1 MNHSFISEKFQK
13 WIKVLSFDDRLIEKP
28 ILKKFMRIG
37 IVMVSLLI
45 STSLQLLVASP
56 LKSQPIDKTEIK
68 MGLKDETLVQAFQKI
83 EAQSNFYFMYRE
95 NEVTNVKNL
104 NLPVAERSVED
115 ILKIILSG
123 THLYYKQLNNQ
134 ILIMADKSF
143 INDAAL
149 KDLTTISLKDKLLT
163 YTPTANVVRGKVT
176 NSKGEPLVG
185 VSVIIKGN
193 NNGTSTD
200 GAGNFS
206 IDVPG
211 DGTLVFSF
219 VGYATMEVAV
229 NNKKVINVTLQE
241 TNTAL
246 NEVVVTALGIERK
259 KASLGYATQEVKGST
274 LNEARDNNFVN
285 SLSGRVAGVNII
297 SANGVGSSSR
307 ITIRGESSLN
317 YFKNQPLVIVDGV
330 PVSNDPVSNTGGDT
344 NPDYGSSIG
353 ELNPA
358 DIESVNVLKGAAAS
372 ALYGSRAANGALV
385 ITTKSGKGV
394 KGMGV
399 SITSGY
405 TWENPLRL
413 PKFQN
418 SYGGGADGKYEG
430 SNFGYSN
437 NGLYPNGVNEDWDES
452 WGPALDGRLIP
463 QFDSPTSN
471 GFRGG
476 DVNLPDRGDIIPT
489 PFIPHPNNMK
499 DFFVTG
505 HTRFNSVALSGSN
518 DVANYRF
525 SYTNNEELGIVPN
538 NNLTRNTYNLNAGF
552 KLSNRLTAQAVGN
565 YTKTNSSS
573 RPDLGYGHGT
583 VMYEYVWFDR
593 NVDINSLRN
602 YWQPG
607 LEGLQQF
614 SQDYGNGHDNP
625 FFYAYESTSG
635 QNKDQLY
642 GNIKLTYKISDNLT
656 LMGRAGTDYFN
667 DFRPRREAMSS
678 SNSPQGYYQETTL
691 KYQENNYDFLLNY
704 KKSVND
710 FHFDASAG
718 GNIME
723 RFRGSS
729 QQTAGQLVIP
739 GIYSINN
746 SNVAV
751 QSNAYAEHRRTN
763 SLYAYLQTDYQ
774 GKIYVNV
781 TGRNDW
787 SSTLPASNNS
797 YFYPSVNTSI
807 LFNQIFS
814 ISPKID
820 LLKLR
825 LAYAQ
830 AGNDADPYSILT
842 PYNYQQLWNGI
853 PSLSES
859 SQLNNLNLKP
869 EKSSTSEIGA
879 EVSLFKGRL
888 GLDVTA
894 YSTSSKNQILPLP
907 TPVSSGYRGRV
918 INAGEISNKGI
929 EVQLTAVPIRLKSGF
944 EWNMMINFARN
955 VSKVVSLAPGV
966 DRIVQEAPGEDASI
980 EARVGERMGALYGP
994 GFQRVPSGALKGMPI
1009 IGSNGRAQITPTSI
1023 YLGNINPD
1031 WTAGITNRFSFK
1043 GVYAECLFDINQ
1055 GGVMVSR
1062 FINKAMGA
1070 GQLIE
1075 TAGARLKHA
1084 PDDVYNSDYY
1094 RDGGVLQS
1102 DGSYQRNLE
1111 VFDGSY
1117 SKGIYGT
1124 GPRDFYK
1131 RYYDHNSEQQLVDRS
1146 FVKLREAKIGY
1157 NVPKKL
1163 YSKLKIQ
1170 NISVSI
1176 IGRNLALWTKNQH
1189 IDPETGASTGQGLVG
1204 GFENLSLPT
1213 TRSFGANLNVNF

>member
-1 MNHSFISEKFQK
+1 MKRSVIHLLSQRGGIAGMP
-13 WIKVLSFDDRLIEKP
+13 VLSELIQFKRKVQGKPGRFRWLCLLLLLGQLSFAQQQGPNAQTTDITGTVLTEKGELLQGATVVAENTMSHQTLYSVTDDNGVFLFHKLVVGNKYDFSFSFLGYDPGE
-28 ILKKFMRIG
+28 LKGFVVK
-37 IVMVSLLI
+37 
-45 STSLQLLVASP
+45 
-56 LKSQPIDKTEIK
+56 
-68 MGLKDETLVQAFQKI
+68 
-83 EAQSNFYFMYRE
+83 QSNQ
-95 NEVTNVKNL
+95 KNSIMI
-104 NLPVAERSVED
+104 R
-115 ILKIILSG
+115 LKE
-123 THLYYKQLNNQ
+123 KN
-134 ILIMADKSF
+134 
-143 INDAAL
+143 
-149 KDLTTISLKDKLLT
+149 
-163 YTPTANVVRGKVT
+163 
-176 NSKGEPLVG
+176 
-185 VSVIIKGN
+185 
-193 NNGTSTD
+193 
-200 GAGNFS
+200 
-206 IDVPG
+206 
-211 DGTLVFSF
+211 
-219 VGYATMEVAV
+219 AV
-229 NNKKVINVTLQE
+229 LGQ
-241 TNTAL
+241 
-246 NEVVVTALGIERK
+246 VVVTALGIVQK
-259 KASLGYATQEVKGST
+259 KASLGYATQEVKGAV

-297 SANGVGSSSR
+297 SGAGVGSSAR

-317 YFKNQPLVIVDGV
+317 YFKNQPLVVIDGV
-330 PVSNDPVSNTGGDT
+330 PVSNDPVQNAG
-344 NPDYGSSIG
+344 PADYGNSIG

-372 ALYGSRAANGALV
+372 SLYGSRAANGALV
-385 ITTKSGKGV
+385 ITTKSGKGK

-399 SITSGY
+399 SVTSGY

-418 SYGGGADGKYEG
+418 SFGGGTDGQYQG

-437 NGLYPNGVNEDWDES
+437 NGLYPDGINEGWDES
-452 WGPALDGRLIP
+452 WGPALDGTKIA
-463 QFDSPTSN
+463 QFDSPTKN
-471 GFRGG
+471 GFRGA
-476 DVNLPDRGDIIPT
+476 DVNLPNRGDIIPT
-489 PFIPHPNNMK
+489 PFVAHPDNMK

-538 NNLTRNTYNLNAGF
+538 NNLTRNSFNLKAGY
-552 KLSNRLTAQAVGN
+552 KLTDRLTADAVVN

-573 RPDLGYGHGT
+573 RPDLGYDHGT
-583 VMYEYVWFDR
+583 IMYEYVWMNR
-593 NVDINSLRN
+593 NVDLNSLRN

-625 FFYAYESTSG
+625 FFYAFQSPSG

-642 GNIKLTYKISDNLT
+642 GNIKLTYKILDNLT
-656 LMGRAGTDYFN
+656 IMGRAGTDYYN
-667 DFRPRREAMSS
+667 DFRPRTIAVSS
-678 SNSPQGYYQETTL
+678 SNAPQGFYQETTL

-704 KKSVND
+704 HRDISD
-710 FHFDASAG
+710 FHLDVSAG
-718 GNIME
+718 GNTME
-723 RFRGSS
+723 RYRGSR
-729 QQTAGQLVIP
+729 QATAGQLVIP
-739 GIYSINN
+739 GIYSLNN

-751 QSNAYAEHRRTN
+751 QTSSYDENRRTN
-763 SLYAYLQTDYQ
+763 SLYAFLQADYQ
-774 GKIYVNV
+774 SKIYLNI

-787 SSTLPASNNS
+787 SSTLPSSNNS

-807 LFNQIFS
+807 LFNRIFS
-814 ISPKID
+814 MSPKID

-825 LAYAQ
+825 MAYAQ

-859 SQLNNLNLKP
+859 SQLNNLDLKP
-869 EKSSTSEIGA
+869 EKSSTAEVGA
-879 EVSLFKGRL
+879 EVSLFHGRI

-929 EVQLTAVPIRLKSGF
+929 EVELTAVPLRFKNGF
-944 EWNMMINFARN
+944 EWNVMINFARN
-955 VSKVVSLAPGV
+955 ISKVVALAPGV
-966 DRIVQEAPGEDASI
+966 DKIVQEAPGEDATI

-994 GFQRVPSGALKGMPI
+994 GFQRVPDGPLKGMPI
-1009 IGSNGRAQITPTSI
+1009 IGTNGHALVTPTSI

-1031 WTAGITNRFSFK
+1031 WTAGITNRFSYK
-1043 GVYAECLFDINQ
+1043 GVYLEFLFDINH

-1062 FINKAMGA
+1062 FINKAIGA

-1084 PDDVYNSDYY
+1084 PGDVYNTDYY
-1094 RDGGVLQS
+1094 RDGGVLQT
-1102 DGSYQRNLE
+1102 DGTYVRNLQI
-1111 VFDGSY
+1111 FDDSY

-1131 RYYDHNSEQQLVDRS
+1131 SYYDHNSEQQLVDRS

-1157 NVPKKL
+1157 NFPKKL
-1163 YSKLKIQ
+1163 YSRLPIQ
-1170 NISVSI
+1170 NISFSVV
-1176 IGRNLALWTKNQH
+1176 GRNLALFTKNQH
-1189 IDPETGASTGQGLVG
+1189 FDPETGASTGQGLVG

-1213 TRSFGANLNVNF
+1213 TRSFGVNLNVNF

>member
-1 MNHSFISEKFQK
+1 
-13 WIKVLSFDDRLIEKP
+13 
-28 ILKKFMRIG
+28 MRIG
-37 IVMVSLLI
+37 IVTITILI
-45 STSLQLLVASP
+45 ITSLQLLLASP
-56 LKSQPIDKTEIK
+56 LRGQPIGKVEIRI
-68 MGLKDETLVQAFQKI
+68 GLNNETLVQAFQKI
-83 EAQSNFYFMYRE
+83 EERSPFHFMYRDE
-95 NEVTNVKNL
+95 EVKNIRNL
-104 NLPVAERSVED
+104 NLPSDTKSVEE
-115 ILKIILSG
+115 ILKIILSR
-123 THLYYKQLNNQ
+123 TSLTYRQVNNQ
-134 ILIMADKSF
+134 ILILPSKKLVSNSDFKSF
-143 INDAAL
+143 TPIPITGI
-149 KDLTTISLKDKLLT
+149 KVT
-163 YTPTANVVRGKVT
+163 YTPEAKVIHGKVT
-176 NSKGEPLVG
+176 DTKGEPLVG
-185 VSVIIKGN
+185 VSITLKGSEI
-193 NNGTSTD
+193 GTSSDKLGNYKITVPD
-200 GAGNFS
+200 GG
-206 IDVPG
+206 V
-211 DGTLVFSF
+211 LVFTY
-219 VGYATMEVAV
+219 VGYTKKEVQV
-229 NNKKVINVTLQE
+229 IGSSEINVVME
-241 TNTAL
+241 ESASSL
-246 NEVVVTALGIERK
+246 NEVVVTALGIVQK
-259 KASLGYATQEVKGST
+259 KVALGYATQQVKGAT

-297 SANGVGSSSR
+297 SGNGVGSSAR

-330 PVSNDPVSNTGGDT
+330 PVSNDAVSNGGG
-344 NPDYGSSIG
+344 NSPDFGSSID

-399 SITSGY
+399 SFTSGY

-418 SYGGGADGKYEG
+418 SFGGGTDGQYKG

-437 NGLYPNGVNEDWDES
+437 NGLYPNGINEDWDES
-452 WGPALDGRLIP
+452 WGPALNGQLIT

-471 GFRGG
+471 GFRGA
-476 DVNLPDRGDIIPT
+476 DVNLPNRGDIIPT

-518 DVANYRF
+518 NVANYRF

-552 KLSNRLTAQAVGN
+552 KLSDRLTAQTVAN
-565 YTKTNSSS
+565 YTNTNSIS

-583 VMYEYVWFDR
+583 IMYEYVWFDR
-593 NVDINSLRN
+593 NVDLNSLRN

-625 FFYAYESTSG
+625 FFYAYENTSG
-635 QNKDQLY
+635 QNKDQVY
-642 GNIKLTYKISDNLT
+642 GNIKLNYKISDNLS

-678 SNSPQGYYQETTL
+678 SNAPQGFYQETTL
-691 KYQENNYDFLLNY
+691 NYQESNYDFLLNY
-704 KKSVND
+704 KKNINE
-710 FHFDASAG
+710 FHFDVSAG

-723 RFRGSS
+723 RRRGSR
-729 QQTAGQLVIP
+729 QATAGQLVIP
-739 GIYSINN
+739 GIYSLNN
-746 SNVAV
+746 SNVPV
-751 QSNAYAEHRRTN
+751 QTSTYDEKRRTN
-763 SLYAYLQTDYQ
+763 SLYAFLQADYQ
-774 GKIYVNV
+774 GKIYVNA

-807 LFNQIFS
+807 LFNRIFTM
-814 ISPKID
+814 SPKID

-825 LAYAQ
+825 MAYAE

-842 PYNYQQLWNGI
+842 PYNYQPLWNGI
-853 PSLSES
+853 PSLAES
-859 SQLNNLNLKP
+859 SQLNNQNLKP
-869 EKSSTSEIGA
+869 EKSSTTEIGA
-879 EVSLFKGRL
+879 EVSAFQGRL
-888 GLDVTA
+888 GLDVTL
-894 YSTSSKNQILPLP
+894 YNTSSKNQILSLP
-907 TPVSSGYRGRV
+907 TPISSGYNSRV

-929 EVQLTAVPIRLKSGF
+929 EVQLTAVPLRLKNGF

-994 GFQRVPSGALKGMPI
+994 GFQRVPDGPLKGMPI
-1009 IGSNGRAQITPTSI
+1009 IGSNGRAKITPTSI

-1043 GVYAECLFDINQ
+1043 GVYLESLFDINQ

-1062 FINKAMGA
+1062 FINKATGA

-1084 PDDVYNSDYY
+1084 PGDVYNTDYY
-1094 RDGGVLQS
+1094 RDGGVLQP
-1102 DGSYQRNLE
+1102 DGSYARNLQI
-1111 VFDGSY
+1111 FDGSY
-1117 SKGIYGT
+1117 SKGLNGT

-1146 FVKLREAKIGY
+1146 FVKLREVKIGY
-1157 NVPKKL
+1157 NFPKKM
-1163 YSKLKIQ
+1163 YSHIPIQ
-1170 NISVSI
+1170 NISFSLV
-1176 IGRNLALWTKNQH
+1176 GRNLFLWTKNDQ